1 MKNLI
6 DKYIKR
12 IKVDYPEDDKLMI
25 DLEDFAKEIKE
36 QLLIQRVVKSFYC
49 DCDTPKP
56 LKRDMYDKT
65 HCNFC
70 RKEIEQ

>member
-36 QLLIQRVVKSFYC
+36 QLLIQRVVLRSEQLPC
-49 DCDTPKP
+49 DF
-56 LKRDMYDKT
+56 
-65 HCNFC
+65 CNENNLIEVG
-70 RKEIEQ
+70 KELMPCTICQK

>member
-36 QLLIQRVVKSFYC
+36 QLLIQRVVLRSEQL
-49 DCDTPKP
+49 PKNNCTLNRQTCGKGGACKYP
-56 LKRDMYDKT
+56 
-65 HCNFC
+65 HCH
-70 RKEIEQ
+70 I